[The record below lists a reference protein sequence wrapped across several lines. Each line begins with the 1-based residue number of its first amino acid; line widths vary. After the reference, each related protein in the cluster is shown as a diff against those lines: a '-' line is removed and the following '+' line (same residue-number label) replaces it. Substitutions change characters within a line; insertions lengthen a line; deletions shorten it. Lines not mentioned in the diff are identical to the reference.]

1 MRKTIR
7 DVVLEV
13 FADLSTSWRQLALA
27 DLAFKVISFAALM
40 PATLLLLRWV
50 ISGAE
55 GQVIADVDIATF
67 FLTRPIGILTLVL
80 AGALIV
86 GITALEMTCLMA
98 VGIATAKGGSLRAKD
113 ALVFAAGCA
122 ARVLR
127 LTANMVARV
136 LAGLVPFLLA
146 AGLAYLALLR
156 DYDINYYLAA
166 RPPVFW
172 VAAVIAA
179 VLLIPLA
186 VLLVRTVARWALALP
201 LVLFENV
208 VPRRALG
215 ESGRRTAGARAIVV
229 VLLASWAV
237 FAVLLLAVVAWVP
250 EIVGRS
256 LAPQFAGSLPLLLLF
271 MSGLVVLW
279 LVLGL
284 VAGIINGSL
293 FALTVVRLYLRIGDP
308 AAPRVPQSSALQ
320 RDSVRIRRPALIG
333 ATAIALLAVMG
344 LVLVV
349 VATTRHNQPVLVIA
363 HRGSSA
369 AAPENSLAAFRLAV
383 EQGADFIEFDV
394 QESADGEVIVMHDS
408 DLMKVGGSPLKVW
421 EADASQLRAVDIG
434 SRTAPRFS
442 AERVPTL
449 AETLAVSKGG
459 SRVIVELKSYGHDQ
473 RLEERVVEIVEAAGM
488 VNDSI
493 FMSLD
498 HEMVRKIKELRPSW
512 RAGVLVARAIGD
524 LTSLG
529 ADFLAVEASVA
540 TRAFVRQAHRAGQD
554 VYVWTVNDPAWML
567 RAMSNGVDG
576 LITDTP
582 DVARRVVERRAQ
594 MTDAQR
600 VVVALLIRLGAR
612 TEALVAEDALR
623 P

>member
-1 MRKTIR
+1 VRKTIR
-7 DVVLEV
+7 DVVTHVL
-13 FADLSTSWRQLALA
+13 ADLSKSWRQLALA
-27 DLAFKVISFAALM
+27 DLAFKVISFAALT

-50 ISGAE
+50 IAGAE
-55 GQVIADVDIATF
+55 GQVVADVDIATF
-67 FLTRPIGILTLVL
+67 FLTRPIGLLTLVVG
-80 AGALIV
+80 GALVV
-86 GITALEMTCLMA
+86 GITALEMTCLMT
-98 VGIATAKGGSLRAKD
+98 VGIATATGGSLTARD
-113 ALVFAAGCA
+113 ALVFAVGCA
-122 ARVLR
+122 PRVLR

-136 LAGLVPFLLA
+136 LAGLVPFLLV

-156 DYDINYYLAA
+156 NYDINYYLAV
-166 RPPVFW
+166 RPPAFW
-172 VAAVIAA
+172 TAAAIAA
-179 VLLIPLA
+179 VLLIALA

-215 ESGRRTAGARAIVV
+215 ESRSRTAGSHAIVV
-229 VLLASWAV
+229 VLLASWAA
-237 FAVLLLAVVAWVP
+237 FALLLLAVAAWVP
-250 EIVGRS
+250 EVIGRS
-256 LAPQFAGSLPLLLLF
+256 LAPQLAGSLPLLLLF
-271 MSGLVVLW
+271 ISGLVVLW
-279 LVLGL
+279 ITLGL
-284 VAGIINGSL
+284 VAGIVNGSL
-293 FALTVVRLYLRIGDP
+293 FALTIVRLYLRAGAPKD
-308 AAPRVPQSSALQ
+308 PRVPQPAAVQ

-333 ATAIALLAVMG
+333 VTAIALLAVIG

-349 VATTRHNQPVLVIA
+349 VATTRRNQPVLVIA
-363 HRGSSA
+363 HRGSSSS
-369 AAPENSLAAFRLAV
+369 APENTLAAFRLAV
-383 EQGADFIEFDV
+383 DQRADFIEFDV
-394 QESADGEVIVMHDS
+394 QESADGEVIVVHDS

-421 EADASQLRAVDIG
+421 EANAAQLRAVDIG

-442 AERVPTL
+442 SERVPTL

-498 HEMVRKIKELRPSW
+498 HDMVRKIKQLRPSW
-512 RAGVLVARAIGD
+512 RAGVLVAKAIGD

-529 ADFLAVEASVA
+529 ADFLAVEIRVA

-576 LITDTP
+576 LITDKP
-582 DVARRVVERRAQ
+582 DLARLVVERRAQ

-600 VVVALLIRLGAR
+600 VAVALLIRLGAQ
-612 TEALVAEDALR
+612 TETLVAEDALR